1 MNWEAAAT
9 IAEIIGAS
17 GVIASL
23 IYLAVQIRLSTKVS
37 RAEITK
43 DLYLASRTAIM
54 DIASNDSLARICT
67 DVRQFESEEL
77 MRRNMFYQ
85 SFFRLY
91 ELQYNLA
98 NHGLLDEDIAK
109 SYSLIIQMWA
119 KTIYFDDYWN
129 RHRGEFNEAFVAYV
143 DKQIETAAEQ
153 EDR

>member
-1 MNWEAAAT
+1 MNWEAAGT
-9 IAEIIGAS
+9 IAEIVGAG

-23 IYLAVQIRLSTKVS
+23 IYLAIQIRLSTKVS

-54 DIASNDSLARICT
+54 DIASNEELAKIAT
-67 DVRQFESEEL
+67 DIRQFESVEL

-98 NHGLLDEDIAK
+98 QRDLLDEDIAR
-109 SYSLIIQMWA
+109 SYALIIQMWA
-119 KTIYFDDYWN
+119 KTIFFADYWN
-129 RHRGEFNEAFVAYV
+129 KHRGEFNEAFAAYV
-143 DKQIETAAEQ
+143 DKQIEETMAET
-153 EDR
+153 

>member
-9 IAEIIGAS
+9 IAEIVGAS

-54 DIASNDSLARICT
+54 DIASNEALAKIST
-67 DVRQFESEEL
+67 DIRQFESVEL

-91 ELQYNLA
+91 ELQHNLA
-98 NHGLLDEDIAK
+98 NHGLLDEDIGR
-109 SYSLIIQMWA
+109 SYALIIQMWA

-143 DKQIETAAEQ
+143 DGQIETVNAAK
-153 EDR
+153 

>member
-1 MNWEAAAT
+1 MNWEATAT
-9 IAEIIGAS
+9 IAEIVGAG

-23 IYLAVQIRLSTKVS
+23 VYLAIQIRVSTKVS

-43 DLYLASRTAIM
+43 DLYLASRAAIM
-54 DIASNDSLARICT
+54 DIASNESLAKIST
-67 DVRQFESEEL
+67 DIRQFESVEL

-98 NHGLLDEDIAK
+98 NQGLLDEDIAR

-119 KTIYFDDYWN
+119 KTVYFSDYWN
-129 RHRGEFNEAFVAYV
+129 RHRGEFNEAFAAYV
-143 DKQIETAAEQ
+143 DKQVETTAAAQ
-153 EDR
+153 

>member
-9 IAEIIGAS
+9 VAEIIGAS

-23 IYLAVQIRLSTKVS
+23 IYLAIQIRLSTKVS

-54 DIASNDSLARICT
+54 DIASNEALAKIST
-67 DVRQFESEEL
+67 DVRQFESVEL

-98 NHGLLDEDIAK
+98 NQGLLDEHIAR
-109 SYSLIIQMWA
+109 SYALIIQMWA

-143 DKQIETAAEQ
+143 DGQIEMVNAAK
-153 EDR
+153 

>member
-9 IAEIIGAS
+9 VAEIVGAS

-23 IYLAVQIRLSTKVS
+23 IYLAIQIRLSTKVS

-54 DIASNDSLARICT
+54 DIASNEALAKIST
-67 DVRQFESEEL
+67 DVRQFESVEL

-98 NHGLLDEDIAK
+98 NHGLLDEHIAR
-109 SYSLIIQMWA
+109 SYALIIQMWA
-119 KTIYFDDYWN
+119 KTIYFEEYN
-129 RHRGEFNEAFVAYV
+129 ANA
-143 DKQIETAAEQ
+143 I
-153 EDR
+153 

>member
-9 IAEIIGAS
+9 IAEIVGAA

-23 IYLAVQIRLSTKVS
+23 IYLAVQVRLSTKVS

-54 DIASNDSLARICT
+54 EIASNESLAKISA
-67 DVRQFESEEL
+67 DIRQFESVEL

-98 NHGLLDEDIAK
+98 NHGLLDEDIAR

-129 RHRGEFNEAFVAYV
+129 RHRGEFNETFAEYV
-143 DKQIETAAEQ
+143 DKQIAAVAAAPK
-153 EDR
+153 

>member
-9 IAEIIGAS
+9 VAEIVGAS

-23 IYLAVQIRLSTKVS
+23 IYLAIQIRVSTKVS

-54 DIASNDSLARICT
+54 DIASNEELAKIST
-67 DVRQFESEEL
+67 DIRQYESVEL

-98 NHGLLDEDIAK
+98 NHGLLDEQIAR
-109 SYSLIIQMWA
+109 SYALIIQMWA

-143 DKQIETAAEQ
+143 DGQIETVNAAK
-153 EDR
+153 

>member
-23 IYLAVQIRLSTKVS
+23 IYLAVQIRLGTKVS

-98 NHGLLDEDIAK
+98 NHGLLDEDIAR

-119 KTIYFDDYWN
+119 KTIYFADYWN

-143 DKQIETAAEQ
+143 DTQVDAAAEQ
-153 EDR
+153 EDH

>member
-9 IAEIIGAS
+9 VAEIVGAS

-23 IYLAVQIRLSTKVS
+23 IYLAIQIRLSTKVS

-54 DIASNDSLARICT
+54 DIASNEELAKIST
-67 DVRQFESEEL
+67 DIRQFESVEL

-98 NHGLLDEDIAK
+98 NQGLLDEHIAR
-109 SYSLIIQMWA
+109 SYALIIQMWA

-143 DKQIETAAEQ
+143 DGQIETVNAAK
-153 EDR
+153 

>member
-9 IAEIIGAS
+9 IAEIVGAS

-54 DIASNDSLARICT
+54 DIASNEALAKIST
-67 DVRQFESEEL
+67 DIRQFESVEL

-98 NHGLLDEDIAK
+98 NQGLLDEDIGR
-109 SYSLIIQMWA
+109 SYALIIQMWA

-143 DKQIETAAEQ
+143 DGQIETVNAAK
-153 EDR
+153 

>member
-9 IAEIIGAS
+9 IAEIVGAV

-23 IYLAVQIRLSTKVS
+23 IYLAIQIRLSTKVS

-54 DIASNDSLARICT
+54 DIASNEELARISA
-67 DVRQFESEEL
+67 DIRQFESVDL
-77 MRRNMFYQ
+77 IRRNMFYQ

-91 ELQYNLA
+91 ELQHNLA
-98 NHGLLDEDIAK
+98 NHGLLDEGIAR

-119 KTIYFDDYWN
+119 KTIYFNDYWS
-129 RHRGEFNEAFVAYV
+129 RHRGEINEEFVEYV
-143 DKQIETAAEQ
+143 EKQVEAAASTN
-153 EDR
+153 

>member
-1 MNWEAAAT
+1 MDWEVAAT
-9 IAEIIGAS
+9 IAEIVGAA

-23 IYLAVQIRLSTKVS
+23 VYLAFQIRMSTKVS

-54 DIASNDSLARICT
+54 DIASNETLARIST
-67 DVRQFESEEL
+67 DIRQFESVEL
-77 MRRNMFYQ
+77 MQRNMFYQ

-98 NHGLLDEDIAK
+98 HHGLLDQDIAR

-119 KTIYFDDYWN
+119 KTIYFNDYWTK
-129 RHRGEFNEAFVAYV
+129 HRGEFNEAFAVYV
-143 DKQIETAAEQ
+143 DEQVESLAAAK
-153 EDR
+153 

>member
-9 IAEIIGAS
+9 VAEIVGAS

-23 IYLAVQIRLSTKVS
+23 IYLAIQIRLSTKVS

-54 DIASNDSLARICT
+54 DIASNEALAKIST
-67 DVRQFESEEL
+67 DVRQFESVEL

-98 NHGLLDEDIAK
+98 NQGLLDEHIAR
-109 SYSLIIQMWA
+109 SYALIIQMWA

-143 DKQIETAAEQ
+143 DGQIEAVNASK
-153 EDR
+153 

>member
-9 IAEIIGAS
+9 VAEIVGAS

-23 IYLAVQIRLSTKVS
+23 IYLAIQIRLSTKVS

-54 DIASNDSLARICT
+54 DIASNEALAKIST
-67 DVRQFESEEL
+67 DIRQFESVEL

-98 NHGLLDEDIAK
+98 GHGLLDEDIAR
-109 SYSLIIQMWA
+109 SYALIIQMWA

-129 RHRGEFNEAFVAYV
+129 RHRGEFNEEFVAYV
-143 DKQIETAAEQ
+143 DGQIETANVAE
-153 EDR
+153 

>member
-9 IAEIIGAS
+9 IAEIVGAA

-23 IYLAVQIRLSTKVS
+23 IYLAVQVRLGTKVS

-43 DLYLASRTAIM
+43 DLYLASRAAIM
-54 DIASNDSLARICT
+54 DIASNESLATISA
-67 DVRQFESEEL
+67 DIRQFESVEL

-98 NHGLLDEDIAK
+98 NHGLLDEDIAR

-129 RHRGEFNEAFVAYV
+129 RHRGEFNETFAEYV
-143 DKQIETAAEQ
+143 DKQIEAVTATQ
-153 EDR
+153 

>member
-9 IAEIIGAS
+9 VAEIVGAS

-23 IYLAVQIRLSTKVS
+23 IYLAIQIRLSTKVS

-54 DIASNDSLARICT
+54 DIASNEALAKIST
-67 DVRQFESEEL
+67 DVRQFESVEL

-98 NHGLLDEDIAK
+98 NQGLLDENIAR

-143 DKQIETAAEQ
+143 DGQIETVNATK
-153 EDR
+153 

>member
-9 IAEIIGAS
+9 VAEIVGAS

-23 IYLAVQIRLSTKVS
+23 IYLAIQIRLSTKVS

-54 DIASNDSLARICT
+54 DIASNEALAKIST
-67 DVRQFESEEL
+67 DVRQFESVEL

-91 ELQYNLA
+91 ELQYNLT
-98 NHGLLDEDIAK
+98 NQGLLDEHIAR
-109 SYSLIIQMWA
+109 SYALIIQMWA
-119 KTIYFDDYWN
+119 KTIYFDEYWN
-129 RHRGEFNEAFVAYV
+129 RHRGEFDEAFVAYV
-143 DKQIETAAEQ
+143 DGQIETVNAAK
-153 EDR
+153 

>member
-9 IAEIIGAS
+9 IAEIVAAG

-23 IYLAVQIRLSTKVS
+23 VYLAVQIRLSTKVS

-54 DIASNDSLARICT
+54 DIASNDALAKIST
-67 DVRQFESEEL
+67 DIRQFESEEL

-91 ELQYNLA
+91 ELQYNLDH
-98 NHGLLDEDIAK
+98 HGLLDEDIAR
-109 SYSLIIQMWA
+109 SYALIIQMWA

-129 RHRGEFNEAFVAYV
+129 RHRGEFNEAFATYV
-143 DKQIETAAEQ
+143 DKQVEATKAA
-153 EDR
+153 

>member
-9 IAEIIGAS
+9 VAEIVGAS

-23 IYLAVQIRLSTKVS
+23 IYLAIQIRVSTKVS

-54 DIASNDSLARICT
+54 DIASNEALAKIST
-67 DVRQFESEEL
+67 DVRQFESVEL

-98 NHGLLDEDIAK
+98 NQGLLDEHIAR
-109 SYSLIIQMWA
+109 SYALIIQMWA

-143 DKQIETAAEQ
+143 DGQIETVNTAK
-153 EDR
+153 